1 MKKLAFPL
9 CYQNLLRVD
18 EYAVHK
24 FINPIFS
31 DFYFAHVI
39 GNIVIIS
46 NCRAQANSKYYH

>member
-18 EYAVHK
+18 EYAMHK